1 MSVRE
6 EGIQFEYAVR
16 NLFKNFQQ
24 LTDKADKAKQ
34 REVNYFEI
42 SLSQEGMNKKTIPQ
56 KKLIIADKMEL
67 KVEELSCL
75 CENIVFRVRFQL
87 LEQGKNQLLLHF
99 VDWKEDYSFTLVEN
113 YINF

>member
-1 MSVRE
+1 M
-6 EGIQFEYAVR
+6 
-16 NLFKNFQQ
+16 
-24 LTDKADKAKQ
+24 
-34 REVNYFEI
+34 NYFEI

-56 KKLIIADKMEL
+56 KMLIIADKMEL

-99 VDWKEDYSFTLVEN
+99 VDWKAEYSFTLVEN